1 MIKKIL
7 LLITLVLLICSCH
20 GCDRKV
26 DFDRNYG
33 KPIYRV
39 TLLNNFGQAIDTKL
53 AQEMYESC
61 DWGMHKNYT
70 FEYYTFDPDEDNP
83 NWGFISYDTWEWSKS
98 NVIIERL
105 P

>member
-7 LLITLVLLICSCH
+7 LLVVSAIAMFSCNF
-20 GCDRKV
+20 
-26 DFDRNYG
+26 DFELDKTHG
-33 KPIYRV
+33 KPKYKV
-39 TLLNNFGQAIDTKL
+39 TLLNNFGQSVDTRL
-53 AQEMYESC
+53 AHEMYESC

-70 FEYYTFDPDEDNP
+70 FIYYWFSPSK
-83 NWGFISYDTWEWSKS
+83 ISNKIGVIHRDDWEWAKS

>member
-1 MIKKIL
+1 MIRKIL
-7 LLITLVLLICSCH
+7 LLAFLIITMCS
-20 GCDRKV
+20 CDRKV
-26 DFDRNYG
+26 DFDRNHG

-39 TLLNNFGQAIDTKL
+39 TLLNNFGKAIDTKL

-70 FEYYTFDPDEDNP
+70 FIHYTFEPYKDSKK
-83 NWGFISYDTWEWSKS
+83 WGFIRCNSWEWAKS

>member
-7 LLITLVLLICSCH
+7 LLITLILLICSCH

-70 FEYYTFDPDEDNP
+70 FIYYWFSPSK
-83 NWGFISYDTWEWSKS
+83 ISNKIGVIHRDDWEWTKS

>member
-7 LLITLVLLICSCH
+7 LLVVLAITIYS
-20 GCDRKV
+20 CDRKV
-26 DFDRNYG
+26 DFDRNHG
-33 KPIYRV
+33 QPIYRV
-39 TLLNNFGQAIDTKL
+39 TLLNNFGKAIDTKL

-70 FEYYTFDPDEDNP
+70 FIRYTFEPYKDSKK
-83 NWGFISYDTWEWSKS
+83 WGFTRRNSWEWAKS